1 MIEKFWLVGILIALS
16 SFGIKVG
23 LGATAIIYDRFV
35 SLKRKIIF
43 LSATYLIYFSLFL
56 LFYLFI
62 INFELLK
69 YFDYFIGFM
78 NYGMIL
84 HILVA
89 VGIFYWGIKLLIGK
103 SEKLQVNNQKGV
115 LLLILPCPVC
125 MTVIFFTLSFSYKL
139 FSFSQFY
146 TTGILFII
154 FISFSL
160 LVILLTLPLHKKI
173 INANS
178 SFLGLTMV
186 MIAIYFLLLIL
197 IAPVYQETKEL
208 YNKIISNTTPK
219 GTLDLKFFVL
229 LLITM
234 ILLFTVGMII
244 KFKNK
249 N

>member
-1 MIEKFWLVGILIALS
+1 MIEKFWLIGILTSLS
-16 SFGIKVG
+16 SFGVKVG
-23 LGATAIIYDRFV
+23 IGATAIIYDRFI
-35 SLKRKIIF
+35 SLKRKIVF
-43 LSATYLIYFSLFL
+43 LFTTYLIYFFLFL
-56 LFYLFI
+56 LFFLLI

-69 YFDYFIGFM
+69 YFDYFIGIM

-84 HILVA
+84 HILIA
-89 VGIFYWGIKLLIGK
+89 AGIFFWGVKLLISK
-103 SEKLQVNNQKGV
+103 SEKPAGRV

-125 MTVIFFTLSFSYKL
+125 MMVIFFTLSFSYKL
-139 FSFSQFY
+139 FSFSKFY
-146 TTGILFII
+146 TTGILFAV

-160 LVILLTLPLHKKI
+160 FLILFTFPFRKKI

-186 MIAIYFLLLIL
+186 MIAIYFFLLIL

-208 YNKIISNTTPK
+208 YNKIISNTASNIA
-219 GTLDLKFFVL
+219 LDLKSFAL
-229 LLITM
+229 LLIVV

-249 N
+249 I